1 MNTAYSDTET
11 EHTEDTVKERSDSES
26 VSDASTIIN
35 NTLAKRAPTQASVMA
50 SQALTNVTALS
61 KKSLNHMEPDSV
73 LGAST
78 AHGTLKGRAKMDAM
92 NKSHRSGLYSTI
104 GRNAK
109 MPEEDE
115 DEEEESKHE
124 RSRRSQKPDPYQSQH
139 SLAKSAVSGRTGVS
153 AKTGISAKT
162 GMSAKTGYSARS
174 GAAQSTKT
182 GRSEG
187 GGTNFSSSNQKSRE
201 PSRDRSAYSG
211 KQSRNRSR
219 SRSKMSEGYSKSNL
233 SISETNLS
241 ETNLSMTESQYSRSQ
256 YSNSQYSNSQYSRS
270 DRTRSD
276 RSESRTRS
284 EYSDDYSQS
293 TIK

>member
-1 MNTAYSDTET
+1 
-11 EHTEDTVKERSDSES
+11 
-26 VSDASTIIN
+26 
-35 NTLAKRAPTQASVMA
+35 MA

-115 DEEEESKHE
+115 DDDEESKHE
-124 RSRRSQKPDPYQSQH
+124 KSRRSQKPDPYQSQH

-153 AKTGISAKT
+153 AKTG
-162 GMSAKTGYSARS
+162 MSAKTGYSARS

-182 GRSEG
+182 GPSEG

-201 PSRDRSAYSG
+201 PSRDRSAYSV
-211 KQSRNRSR
+211 
-219 SRSKMSEGYSKSNL
+219 SKIYS
-233 SISETNLS
+233 IH
-241 ETNLSMTESQYSRSQ
+241 
-256 YSNSQYSNSQYSRS
+256 
-270 DRTRSD
+270 
-276 RSESRTRS
+276 
-284 EYSDDYSQS
+284 
-293 TIK
+293 

>member
-1 MNTAYSDTET
+1 MQDIKKEKQQLENDEELLMNRVIEEHEDLKSRMGASRPDLRRRISGRKRNHDESEYTETYSQSYSQTQTNDHSEMNTAYSDTET

-124 RSRRSQKPDPYQSQH
+124 RSRRSQKPGKNSFP
-139 SLAKSAVSGRTGVS
+139 VIRTQ
-153 AKTGISAKT
+153 KLDF
-162 GMSAKTGYSARS
+162 
-174 GAAQSTKT
+174 
-182 GRSEG
+182 GRS
-187 GGTNFSSSNQKSRE
+187 
-201 PSRDRSAYSG
+201 
-211 KQSRNRSR
+211 
-219 SRSKMSEGYSKSNL
+219 
-233 SISETNLS
+233 
-241 ETNLSMTESQYSRSQ
+241 
-256 YSNSQYSNSQYSRS
+256 
-270 DRTRSD
+270 
-276 RSESRTRS
+276 
-284 EYSDDYSQS
+284 
-293 TIK
+293 

>member
-1 MNTAYSDTET
+1 MNRVIEEHEDLKSRMGASRPDLRRRISGRKRNHDESEYTETYSQSYSQTQTNDHSEMNTAYSDTET

-124 RSRRSQKPDPYQSQH
+124 RSRRSQKPGKKKYISD
-139 SLAKSAVSGRTGVS
+139 LTGKST
-153 AKTGISAKT
+153 
-162 GMSAKTGYSARS
+162 
-174 GAAQSTKT
+174 
-182 GRSEG
+182 
-187 GGTNFSSSNQKSRE
+187 
-201 PSRDRSAYSG
+201 
-211 KQSRNRSR
+211 
-219 SRSKMSEGYSKSNL
+219 
-233 SISETNLS
+233 
-241 ETNLSMTESQYSRSQ
+241 
-256 YSNSQYSNSQYSRS
+256 
-270 DRTRSD
+270 RTRD
-276 RSESRTRS
+276 
-284 EYSDDYSQS
+284 
-293 TIK
+293 